1 MPFYSSSSRQECPA
15 CGYNV
20 DYTWKLEKFAQL
32 DSPYDGKTLSQ
43 CPIVR
48 REEFVVC
55 RRCSYALG
63 LDDEADEVQQNAL
76 AYLSRHSVPVEEEEE
91 EVLDDAALS
100 PTEESSETVA
110 PGAEVPRTKATRK

>member
-76 AYLSRHSVPVEEEEE
+76 AYLSRHSLSAEE

-110 PGAEVPRTKATRK
+110 LEAEAPRTKATRK